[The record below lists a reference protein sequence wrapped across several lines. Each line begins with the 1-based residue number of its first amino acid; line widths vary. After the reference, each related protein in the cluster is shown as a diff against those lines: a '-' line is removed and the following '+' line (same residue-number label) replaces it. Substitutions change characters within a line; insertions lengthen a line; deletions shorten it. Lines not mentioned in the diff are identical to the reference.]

1 MLSSDDFL
9 DYMKEFEDVCEL
21 VPYEVCSIDSTNME
35 ASWWLK
41 LAGLIQKN
49 YTLYDAFL
57 ICHGTDTMAYTAA
70 ALSYLI
76 QNSVKPIVLTG
87 AQKSILQ
94 EITDARKN
102 LHDSIRC
109 ALDDR
114 SRDVMLVFDGKIIA
128 GTRAKKTATFSY
140 NAFSSINFPV
150 LGQIHDNTVVYYIQK
165 DICGPVRFFNR
176 MDRKVFLLKLTP
188 GMSTEIIPHI
198 LSVYDCIIIEG
209 FGVGGLPDRLR
220 QALLEEMQHYKAH
233 GHLCGGARSAGA
245 AAVSGNLRHDT
256 GSGAC
261 EDHVDSGSAHG
272 RPKGNRAS
280 LLQKDQLRSVSKRVN
295 RLDKT
300 VCGMEIK
307 MEKKRTRRMKMAMLC
322 YVLAAL
328 CLVYCVGV
336 VATKAAGTKF
346 YLIWL
351 AGTALFGLFGFF
363 IQKGLWMRLPIGLRA
378 GIGVLAGVGIACLCG
393 LLILIGSTFSAKG
406 EQQLSYLIVLGAQ
419 MKPNGPS
426 VVLEKRLRRAYTY
439 LTENPETLCVLSGG
453 QGSNE
458 PVSEAQGMYED
469 LVKKGIDPKRLI
481 LEDQSTNTVE
491 NLRFSR
497 KLIPQEVQKVGIVT
511 SNFHVYRSLRL
522 AKQQGFL
529 DPVGISADSGV
540 YFLPNNVLR
549 ECFGIVK
556 DRLYGNLKFF

>member
-1 MLSSDDFL
+1 MKRIAAFEKVSFAQYEKDFADAFPGHETAEIRAIYDDITKPKRATAGSAGYDFSAPVAFVLKPGETIKIPTGIRARMEEDWVLCLFPRSGQGFKYRLQLNNTVGIIDSDYYNSDNEGHIMAKLTNDSNEGKVLEIHPGEGFLQGIFMPYGITEDDEADGVRNGGFGSTDQMLRNGECMKKRILLLTTGGTIASQDGGSGLAPVLSSDDFL
-9 DYMKEFEDVCEL
+9 NYIKEFEDVCEL

-220 QALLEEMQHYKAH
+220 QALLEEMKHYKAH
-233 GHLCGGARSAGA
+233 EKILIMATQVTYEGSSMDTYVVGRAAR
-245 AAVSGNLRHDT
+245 
-256 GSGAC
+256 
-261 EDHVDSGSAHG
+261 E
-272 RPKGNRAS
+272 
-280 LLQKDQLRSVSKRVN
+280 QLPF
-295 RLDKT
+295 LETYDMT
-300 VCGMEIK
+300 LE
-307 MEKKRTRRMKMAMLC
+307 A
-322 YVLAAL
+322 VLAKIMWIL
-328 CLVYCVGV
+328 GLHMEDRKEIECL
-336 VATKAAGTKF
+336 F
-346 YLIWL
+346 YKKINYD
-351 AGTALFGLFGFF
+351 LF
-363 IQKGLWMRLPIGLRA
+363 R
-378 GIGVLAGVGIACLCG
+378 
-393 LLILIGSTFSAKG
+393 
-406 EQQLSYLIVLGAQ
+406 
-419 MKPNGPS
+419 
-426 VVLEKRLRRAYTY
+426 
-439 LTENPETLCVLSGG
+439 
-453 QGSNE
+453 NE
-458 PVSEAQGMYED
+458 
-469 LVKKGIDPKRLI
+469 
-481 LEDQSTNTVE
+481 
-491 NLRFSR
+491 
-497 KLIPQEVQKVGIVT
+497 
-511 SNFHVYRSLRL
+511 
-522 AKQQGFL
+522 
-529 DPVGISADSGV
+529 
-540 YFLPNNVLR
+540 
-549 ECFGIVK
+549 
-556 DRLYGNLKFF
+556 